1 MESLTAS
8 KASYNRALFADIL
21 RIVAVFA
28 VISIHVH
35 TRLFYERGLEGLA
48 WWVSN
53 ILFSATKWAVPVFVM
68 LSGAFLLN
76 PQRESVTRKVL
87 PKRILKLLVPLI
99 VWTIIC
105 KLIAFFLFQSNEIG
119 PLSSDKIIFI
129 FKNEALSYHLWF
141 LYMLIGLYL
150 LSPILKAYFKAE
162 PENIILFL
170 ILSFISNCVLMV
182 FVFLNLERVVYN
194 PFYYF
199 SGFIVYFIAGY
210 YFMHLELSRKSRL
223 ILYGLAI
230 LGCATSIIMNFILR
244 EKHIIKWDIFID
256 NLSPIIILISWAVF
270 VFFKNIKWED
280 IISAKSQSFIQI
292 LSAYSYGIYLLHTVV
307 LALVRRL
314 PFLRLGDM
322 SNIFMDIPLTIL
334 VVFIISFLLVG
345 IIKRVKFINYII
357 P

>member
-170 ILSFISNCVLMV
+170 ILSFISNCVLIV

-334 VVFIISFLLVG
+334 VVFILSFLLVG
-345 IIKRVKFINYII
+345 AIKRVKFLNYII

>member
-119 PLSSDKIIFI
+119 SISSGMIAFI
-129 FKNEALSYHLWF
+129 LKNEALSYHLWF
-141 LYMLIGLYL
+141 LYMLIGLYF

-162 PENIILFL
+162 PKNIFLFL
-170 ILSFISNCVLMV
+170 VLSFISNCALMV
-182 FVFLNLERVVYN
+182 FIFLNLERVVYN

-199 SGFIVYFIAGY
+199 SGFIVYFIASY
-210 YFMHLELSRKSRL
+210 YFMQLELSRKNRL
-223 ILYGLAI
+223 FLYGLAI
-230 LGCATSIIMNFILR
+230 LGCGISIIMNFVLR
-244 EKHIIKWDIFID
+244 ERHILKWDIFID
-256 NLSPIIILISWAVF
+256 NLSPIIILISLAVF
-270 VFFKNIKWED
+270 VFFKNINWGN
-280 IISAKSQSFIQI
+280 IISIKTQTFIQ
-292 LSAYSYGIYLLHTVV
+292 LVSAYSYGIYLIHTIV

-314 PFLRLGDM
+314 PFLRLDDM
-322 SNIFMDIPLTIL
+322 PNIFIDIPLTIL
-334 VVFIISFLLVG
+334 VVFTLSFILVG
-345 IIKRVKFINYII
+345 AMKRVKFINYII